1 MIQQLTTR
9 KVVTTMSNNETS
21 NIEQAQNIQDSSNV
35 EQVKTDDKSINR
47 VAPSPQNVREVDQI
61 DGYVTTDKA
70 AKLLG
75 EALNTE
81 VKTNRINYL
90 AYSKQVDA
98 VRIGSTMLINKA
110 SLESLYDV
118 IKQQESTSIKRA
130 ELKKQLS
137 DVKANKDLPVRE
149 YERLIKEIKAQLDAL
164 K

>member
-1 MIQQLTTR
+1 
-9 KVVTTMSNNETS
+9 MSNNETS